1 MYRVHMSKRWFV
13 VLVMSVSIW
22 TVSSCSFVNLIP
34 HGIGSESD
42 KRLSMLSESQTESGD
57 GIVDSGF
64 RISDSVFNPQF
75 PIPNPQSKIA
85 NPQSTLP
92 NPKSKLRVDSLSV
105 SDAVIVLAAAHR
117 LCEERDSLRR
127 VYVKVLQ
134 QEVVDVKRERWLE
147 RAVWVFVVVLSL
159 VL

>member
-1 MYRVHMSKRWFV
+1 
-13 VLVMSVSIW
+13 MSVSIW

-34 HGIGSESD
+34 RSIGNELD
-42 KRLSMLSESQTESGD
+42 KRLSMQNESQTESG
-57 GIVDSGF
+57 GEIVDSGF
-64 RISDSVFNPQF
+64 RNVDLVV
-75 PIPNPQSKIA
+75 
-85 NPQSTLP
+85 NPQSTIH
-92 NPKSKLRVDSLSV
+92 NSKSKLRVDSLSV

-147 RAVWVFVVVLSL
+147 RAVWVFVVLLSL

>member
-1 MYRVHMSKRWFV
+1 MQ
-13 VLVMSVSIW
+13 
-22 TVSSCSFVNLIP
+22 N
-34 HGIGSESD
+34 
-42 KRLSMLSESQTESGD
+42 ESQTESG
-57 GIVDSGF
+57 GEIVDSGLRNVDL
-64 RISDSVFNPQF
+64 RITDFGLRNSDSVYNPKS
-75 PIPNPQSKIA
+75 PIH
-85 NPQSTLP
+85 

>member
-1 MYRVHMSKRWFV
+1 
-13 VLVMSVSIW
+13 
-22 TVSSCSFVNLIP
+22 
-34 HGIGSESD
+34 
-42 KRLSMLSESQTESGD
+42 MLSESQTESGD

-64 RISDSVFNPQF
+64 RISDSVFNPQS

>member
-1 MYRVHMSKRWFV
+1 MQ
-13 VLVMSVSIW
+13 
-22 TVSSCSFVNLIP
+22 
-34 HGIGSESD
+34 
-42 KRLSMLSESQTESGD
+42 SESQTENG
-57 GIVDSGF
+57 GEIVDSGLRNVDL
-64 RISDSVFNPQF
+64 RISDFWISDFGFAEGQFNPKF
-75 PIPNPQSKIA
+75 PIH
-85 NPQSTLP
+85 

>member
-1 MYRVHMSKRWFV
+1 MQ
-13 VLVMSVSIW
+13 
-22 TVSSCSFVNLIP
+22 N
-34 HGIGSESD
+34 
-42 KRLSMLSESQTESGD
+42 ESQTESG
-57 GIVDSGF
+57 GEIVDSGF
-64 RISDSVFNPQF
+64 RNVDLVV
-75 PIPNPQSKIA
+75 
-85 NPQSTLP
+85 NPQSTIH